1 MCKLEGYKCSLSLR
15 SKGATQKT
23 QEHYPI
29 CSSFINQ
36 NWAIFVS
43 FDVQTE
49 ELQIFFE
56 ALEINELYATSL
68 YSRGK
73 DATIVI
79 LSYKS

>member
-1 MCKLEGYKCSLSLR
+1 
-15 SKGATQKT
+15 
-23 QEHYPI
+23 
-29 CSSFINQ
+29 
-36 NWAIFVS
+36 VS